1 MEDVCYEI
9 RRAEVCVVWTSVPIT
24 PGALCLYEKDFVEK
38 YFEEIVS
45 VLKHGASRRGR
56 GAGQGGGG
64 RPATGGGRGCLVVLN

>member
-24 PGALCLYEKDFVEK
+24 PGALC
-38 YFEEIVS
+38 
-45 VLKHGASRRGR
+45 
-56 GAGQGGGG
+56 GQGGGG